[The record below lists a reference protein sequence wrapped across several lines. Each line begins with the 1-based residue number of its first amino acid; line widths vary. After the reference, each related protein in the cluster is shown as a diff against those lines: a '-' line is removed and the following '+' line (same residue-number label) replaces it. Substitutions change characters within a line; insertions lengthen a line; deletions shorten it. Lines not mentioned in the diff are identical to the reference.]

1 VLQRPKTENLRIGQ
15 RHLFFIIV
23 HVGSQDNPKILAHMA
38 HQNSGVPCD
47 WAFPVVQQGNVSG
60 VHDQPMDTALP
71 IPP

>member
-1 VLQRPKTENLRIGQ
+1 MLQRPKTENLRIGQ

-47 WAFPVVQQGNVSG
+47 RAFPVVHQGNVSG